1 MNVQTKRNSASYL
14 QKTAEEPNP
23 VNVLQSDDIQWSQ
36 QLIDMLRLQTSQSL
50 ANCKIAL
57 ENAHG
62 NFAEAKRKLLECNA
76 LVHSLLPTSFISAEL
91 FNRN

>member
-1 MNVQTKRNSASYL
+1 MKVHTKQESYTQQDVQ
-14 QKTAEEPNP
+14 QPNP
-23 VNVLQSDDIQWSQ
+23 VKVLPSDGIQWSQ

-76 LVHSLLPTSFISAEL
+76 LVHSLLPTSIISAEL

>member
-1 MNVQTKRNSASYL
+1 MKVHANQESYTQKDVQ
-14 QKTAEEPNP
+14 QPNP
-23 VNVLQSDDIQWSQ
+23 VKVLPSDGIQLSQ
-36 QLIDMLRLQTSQSL
+36 QLIGILRLQTSQSL

-62 NFAEAKRKLLECNA
+62 NFAEAKKKLLECNS
-76 LVHSLLPTSFISAEL
+76 LVHSMLPTSCIISEL